1 MNTEE
6 LILKKIFELLNK
18 SSNYAVLR
26 NFQDIPQKKS
36 RDIDII
42 IKRND
47 FFEIRNSLI
56 STLYTYGYQILMYYK
71 GGEMHSMIFA
81 SCKKEESHLVSF
93 DFLFSIYVRD
103 MVFFTADQILK
114 SRQYNGILYHVRKD
128 WEYLAKYTYNT
139 ILGVPYPNKYL
150 DVKKEAERP
159 KAYSAFYLSLESHF
173 HNI

>member
-47 FFEIRNSLI
+47 FFEIRKSLI
-56 STLYTYGYQILMYYK
+56 STLYT
-71 GGEMHSMIFA
+71 
-81 SCKKEESHLVSF
+81 
-93 DFLFSIYVRD
+93 
-103 MVFFTADQILK
+103 
-114 SRQYNGILYHVRKD
+114 
-128 WEYLAKYTYNT
+128 
-139 ILGVPYPNKYL
+139 
-150 DVKKEAERP
+150 
-159 KAYSAFYLSLESHF
+159 
-173 HNI
+173 